1 MNNVNRQELVNGVR
15 EHMRLSSE
23 ALFDDEV
30 DIGVALGHLDEALAC
45 FYRLKL
51 AGRVLEE

>member
-1 MNNVNRQELVNGVR
+1 MNNVNRQDLVNGVR